1 MPDFL
6 FDHIY
11 RIYKK
16 FQKSEHI
23 FLFLDY
29 DGTLVPFKDT
39 PTQVTTP
46 KQIKKVIRQ
55 LIKNP
60 KVKVII
66 ATGRQLQDIKELMNV
81 KGVSFI
87 ALHGL
92 EIETADGMKFCWK
105 QATQARL
112 LIKTIKKDMQKK
124 LTDEK
129 GAFLED
135 KELTIVFHYRL
146 LAKNKIHPLRET
158 FKKIVRNHDT
168 QKILEIINGAKII
181 EARPKGWN
189 KGKGIEIF
197 LAQYTPVKNILPIYI
212 GDDITDEDAFRF
224 LGKRGITIHVT
235 NRSKRKTSARYQVK
249 NPDEVY
255 SFLQSLSQIQLLN
268 KN

>member
-6 FDHIY
+6 FDYSFQIN
-11 RIYKK
+11 KK
-16 FQKSEHI
+16 ILKSDHI

-29 DGTLVPFKDT
+29 DGTLISFQDL
-39 PTQVTTP
+39 PTEVTTP
-46 KQIKKVIRQ
+46 QEIKKIIKQ

-66 ATGRQLQDIKELMNV
+66 ATGRQLHDIKKLMNV
-81 KGVSFI
+81 KGISFI

-92 EIETADGMKFCWK
+92 DIETEDGMRFFWK
-105 QATQARL
+105 QSAQARL
-112 LIKTIKKDMQKK
+112 LITAIKKDMQKM

-129 GAFLED
+129 GASLED

-146 LAKNKIHPLRET
+146 LDIKKIHHLRET
-158 FKKIVRNHDT
+158 FKKIVRTHDT
-168 QKILEIINGAKII
+168 QKILEIISGAKII

-189 KGKGIEIF
+189 KGKGIELF
-197 LAQYTPVKNILPIYI
+197 LNRYTTVKNILPIYI

-224 LGKRGITIHVT
+224 LGKRGITIHVA
-235 NRSKRKTSARYQVK
+235 NRSKRKTAARYQVK

-255 SFLQSLSQIQLLN
+255 AFLQSLSLILQ